1 MFGAALTAAR
11 RPGGLH
17 KANIFWRNMNKE
29 NEYEILNDV
38 YQTDKFEIER
48 TERPDFILK
57 NSGVKS
63 LHKFGVEIT
72 ELYTNESHARVKNIK
87 GYINEIFDYGKY
99 RKQID
104 EVFLPRR
111 KVKLISPENVEYEV
125 MGIIENNP
133 KYQEYEKLADEIT
146 KKDIKYSKYNK
157 ECVYTNLVIR
167 DYEQVYLKLKNEFV
181 LLDRLESAIQKSK
194 FRELFLISET
204 EESKVYIPLK
214 LLCIYK
220 ELSTIKALMKTEK
233 DLLELYGKETLLN
246 TLYGVFSTKNYNEVK
261 IIKYEDKLAISISR
275 YIIKIDK
282 IINIK
287 IRKEGD
293 SENDNFEIEI
303 NKSLID
309 EIIKRQRD
317 DFIIEG
323 KLFFDS
329 ITEKIEQ

>member
-1 MFGAALTAAR
+1 
-11 RPGGLH
+11 
-17 KANIFWRNMNKE
+17 
-29 NEYEILNDV
+29 
-38 YQTDKFEIER
+38 
-48 TERPDFILK
+48 LK
-57 NSGVKS
+57 
-63 LHKFGVEIT
+63 
-72 ELYTNESHARVKNIK
+72 
-87 GYINEIFDYGKY
+87 
-99 RKQID
+99 
-104 EVFLPRR
+104 
-111 KVKLISPENVEYEV
+111 
-125 MGIIENNP
+125 
-133 KYQEYEKLADEIT
+133 
-146 KKDIKYSKYNK
+146 
-157 ECVYTNLVIR
+157 
-167 DYEQVYLKLKNEFV
+167 
-181 LLDRLESAIQKSK
+181 
-194 FRELFLISET
+194 ELFLISET